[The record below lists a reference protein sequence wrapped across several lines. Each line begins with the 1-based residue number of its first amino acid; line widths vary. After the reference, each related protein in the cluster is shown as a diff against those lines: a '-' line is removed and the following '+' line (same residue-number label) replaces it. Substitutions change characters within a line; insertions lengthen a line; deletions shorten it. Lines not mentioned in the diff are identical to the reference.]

1 MQARAAHAIRRSAYP
16 QAAAGRAERADPGGK
31 ISGFCV
37 TSRTAAVIHAFP
49 AGRPA
54 ADRVTRSV
62 PKDLTAQD
70 SYGTALVTDARGM
83 RQRPAGFQLIRLY
96 V

>member
-16 QAAAGRAERADPGGK
+16 QAAAGGQNAQIRGK

-49 AGRPA
+49 AGRRPGSRPGHPLSA
-54 ADRVTRSV
+54 QG
-62 PKDLTAQD
+62 LTAQD
-70 SYGTALVTDARGM
+70 GQGTALVTDARGM
-83 RQRPAGFQLIRLY
+83 RQRPADFQLIRLY